1 MELIKA
7 IVEILVK
14 ELFSETVYLLQL
26 LFFLHNDGF
35 SSFIPFYR

>member
-7 IVEILVK
+7 MVEILVK
-14 ELFSETVYLLQL
+14 ELFSETVYLMLQL

-35 SSFIPFYR
+35 S